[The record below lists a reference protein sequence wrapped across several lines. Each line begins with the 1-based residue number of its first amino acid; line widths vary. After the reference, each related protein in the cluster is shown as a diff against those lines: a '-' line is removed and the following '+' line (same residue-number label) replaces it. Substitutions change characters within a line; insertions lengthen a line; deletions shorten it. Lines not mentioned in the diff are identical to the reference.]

1 MQKEKISAI
10 ILVVIV
16 VVALFAYIGTK
27 EDLFK
32 NLFGPEPEEVLT
44 VELGDCV
51 DLYYIGKLANGTI
64 FDSSYE
70 DPENKINGTLLN
82 VYVTKDST
90 ASSPSGYEE
99 YMAGMIE
106 GFIDGMIGLK
116 EGQAVRIGPI
126 LPEKAYGNKVK
137 IGDTFKTQQIM
148 MNSNMPSQSM
158 NITVEVT
165 NLTSE
170 YIDLRWINVE
180 DFDKFTMP
188 EGILNDLNSLD
199 QNEWITLVPPYY
211 LWENSTEIIEI
222 KDDSVI
228 VKTTPTKTENI
239 TDEIRPVQYGNITT
253 FLFPD
258 ATTVTYDED
267 TITINNDPEIG
278 KSYDYIISYYGSE
291 ILTSITVESIDVT
304 NDSINISVSY
314 EGFEKEY
321 QKFNKTTSFDRVYT
335 VNRNFT
341 GISLY
346 YGSMLFG
353 QDLLQQKELSLASL
367 AGETLYFDVV
377 IEKVYKMSQ
386 ES

>member
-116 EGQAVRIGPI
+116 EGQAVTIGPI
-126 LPEKAYGNKVK
+126 LPEKAYGKAPEIDDELIFSYPGSPDQVLVIKDIKENIMMPSDFIDYFGDANTTIFVLRNKIEQGEK
-137 IGDTFKTQQIM
+137 ITLYATWENATEYIFVNETTAYLYTTPPDDKMSNFTWFNATLGIPYWENASSIASINDTTIVVQHNPHQGDTVQDTYFTTY
-148 MNSNMPSQSM
+148 
-158 NITVEVT
+158 TVL
-165 NLTSE
+165 NL
-170 YIDLRWINVE
+170 
-180 DFDKFTMP
+180 
-188 EGILNDLNSLD
+188 SLD
-199 QNEWITLVPPYY
+199 KINCSYQNPY
-211 LWENSTEIIEI
+211 T
-222 KDDSVI
+222 
-228 VKTTPTKTENI
+228 
-239 TDEIRPVQYGNITT
+239 GNTS
-253 FLFPD
+253 F
-258 ATTVTYDED
+258 
-267 TITINNDPEIG
+267 
-278 KSYDYIISYYGSE
+278 
-291 ILTSITVESIDVT
+291 IL
-304 NDSINISVSY
+304 
-314 EGFEKEY
+314 
-321 QKFNKTTSFDRVYT
+321 FDRVEKIQ
-335 VNRNFT
+335 RNETLNLTIEYPLEVLEYF
-341 GISLY
+341 ISQAIY
-346 YGSMLFG
+346 YGIDVEYSFG
-353 QDLLQQKELSLASL
+353 LSDL

-377 IEKVYKMSQ
+377 IEKVYKTSQ